1 MKLGDPMKKKINYVL
16 CQQTLMDKLIP
27 SFSKQIDEL
36 IAQKD
41 KSNQNIL
48 IIDDTEPFNPEH
60 IGNLAQYHIN
70 ANQID
75 FKIQGTITLKQ
86 LVNGIPIPIFL
97 RDLKGQFIGCNP
109 SFTNFMGLSEDEL
122 IGKTVYDVVPQD
134 EAEEYNHRDQELIE
148 NPHIQIYEGKITQK
162 CGITKDVIF
171 RKTILLDEKNEG
183 SAIVG
188 VIVDIS
194 KRKLMEKSNWEY
206 RNKLEEMVLDRTAH
220 LTKSNQQLKN
230 EIELRRHSENA
241 LKDSEELLRTIFNS
255 TYDGIIIHEI
265 AGKILDAND
274 TVCDLFKL
282 EKSKLLSYS
291 LLDEFSASNDSYND
305 IVRYWLK
312 SELGEKCFFEWKA
325 KSPTDENEI
334 HTELF
339 MQKIV
344 IADQPVMLINI
355 RDISERKAV
364 EKLLLQEHN
373 KVKIALKHEMLLS
386 TIATILNSTE
396 NFFDVLDN
404 LLSIIEKT
412 MHLTL
417 SGFYAFC
424 PDYIGDFKKKIPF
437 FDITEPSHYK
447 SLFANLKESIKL
459 NKSLYYTQM
468 DDMTDSLR
476 NFLKENQ
483 ISAFAMMPLKIS
495 GEVKGVIHFQSDCS
509 QDWTSKHYSIFNTIA
524 NMIANAWERYI
535 LKEQRL
541 TAEKQTIETVKL
553 LESSSKLASIG
564 VMAAGI
570 THEINQPLNAIKIMA
585 DGILFW
591 NKRNIGLLPDTFIQ
605 KIQKI
610 TQAVNRI
617 DSIIKHMRSFWVPN
631 AKRPDEYF
639 SLNEAV
645 NNAIDMIQSQISAHG
660 IILKTS
666 FYDQELKLK
675 GDMIH
680 AEQIVMNLCLNA
692 MHALDQES
700 KNEKIIII
708 HTLKSEQKII
718 LKVEDNGPGLPE
730 SFSEKLFDPF
740 FSTKKPGEGM
750 GLGLA
755 IVKQFLDNMNAE
767 IDVRNREEGGAQ
779 FSISFPALDN

>member
-1 MKLGDPMKKKINYVL
+1 MKSNIKYVI
-16 CQQTLMDKLIP
+16 CQQILMDKLIP
-27 SFSKQIDEL
+27 SFTAQIKHLIPEKQHSDHEV
-36 IAQKD
+36 
-41 KSNQNIL
+41 L
-48 IIDDTEPFNPEH
+48 IIDEDGSIDT
-60 IGNLAQYHIN
+60 NLISTSLCHRIKATQL
-70 ANQID
+70 D

-97 RDLKGQFIGCNP
+97 RDLKGHFIGCNP
-109 SFTNFMGLSEDEL
+109 SFTDFMGLNEDEL
-122 IGKTVYDVVPQD
+122 IGKTVFDIVPQD
-134 EAEEYNHRDQELIE
+134 EADEYNHRDQELIK

-171 RKTILLDEKNEG
+171 RKTMLLDEKNES

-255 TYDGIIIHEI
+255 SYDGIIIHEI
-265 AGKILDAND
+265 AGKIIEAND
-274 TVCDLFKL
+274 TVCDLFTLKKTEL
-282 EKSKLLSYS
+282 TSYS
-291 LLDEFSASNDSYND
+291 LLDDFSASNDSYND

-312 SELGEKCFFEWKA
+312 SEAGEKSFFEWKA
-325 KSPTDENEI
+325 KSPSDNIEI
-334 HTELF
+334 YTELF

-344 IADQPVMLINI
+344 IADKPVMLINI

-417 SGFYAFC
+417 SGFHAFC
-424 PDYIGDFKKKIPF
+424 SEYTRDFKKKIPF
-437 FDITEPSHYK
+437 FEQPVEAEYK
-447 SLFANLKESIKL
+447 SLMLNLLESAKL
-459 NKSLYYTQM
+459 NKSLYYNQL
-468 DDMTDSLR
+468 DDMTDVLR
-476 NFLKENQ
+476 NFLKEKQ

-495 GEVKGVIHFQSDCS
+495 GEVKGVIHFQSDSS

-535 LKEQRL
+535 LKEQRIM
-541 TAEKQTIETVKL
+541 AEKQTIETVKL

-591 NKRNIGLLPDTFIQ
+591 NKRNQGLLPDTFIQ

-631 AKRPDEYF
+631 AKRPDECF
-639 SLNEAV
+639 NLNEAV
-645 NNAIDMIQSQISAHG
+645 NNALDMIHSQISAHG
-660 IILKTS
+660 ILIHTQ
-666 FYDQELKLK
+666 FTENELSIK

-692 MHALDQES
+692 MHALDQEN
-700 KNEKIIII
+700 KNEKMIHIRTSKTDHSILLII
-708 HTLKSEQKII
+708 
-718 LKVEDNGPGLPE
+718 EDNGPGLPD
-730 SFSEKLFDPF
+730 SISEKLFDPF
-740 FSTKKPGEGM
+740 YSTKKPGEGM

-755 IVKQFLDNMNAE
+755 IVKQFVENFEASIEAKNNSDT
-767 IDVRNREEGGAQ
+767 GGAVFTIIFNQ
-779 FSISFPALDN
+779 Q